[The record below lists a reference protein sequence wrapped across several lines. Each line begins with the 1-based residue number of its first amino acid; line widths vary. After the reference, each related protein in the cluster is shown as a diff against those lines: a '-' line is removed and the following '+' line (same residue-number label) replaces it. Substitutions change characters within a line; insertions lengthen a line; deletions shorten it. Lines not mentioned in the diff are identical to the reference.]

1 MLRPSYAELMDI
13 MSKNSNEAV
22 TSRYT
27 VVIAA
32 AKRARQIIDGDEP
45 MADAEVDSNKPLSIA
60 VEEIREGKISIV
72 PEGQGTKLKPKK
84 KNDEHEIQKELSEK
98 AEDKEKSAENS
109 EDNEAEESSI
119 EENAYEEE
127 VSEGTEDEDTQDDI
141 AEDEAEE
148 PAVEETEEE

>member
-13 MSKNSNEAV
+13 MSENSKEAV

-45 MADAEVDSNKPLSIA
+45 MTDVEVDSNKPVSIA
-60 VEEIREGKISIV
+60 VEEIREGKISVV

-84 KNDEHEIQKELSEK
+84 KNEEHEIQKELAEK
-98 AEDKEKSAENS
+98 AEDKEKS
-109 EDNEAEESSI
+109 
-119 EENAYEEE
+119 
-127 VSEGTEDEDTQDDI
+127 DED
-141 AEDEAEE
+141 AA
-148 PAVEETEEE
+148 EETEDMEESITDEEVTEDTEDISEEETLMDTDEGAEEEEEE

>member
-13 MSKNSNEAV
+13 MSENSKEAV

-45 MADAEVDSNKPLSIA
+45 MTDVEVDSNKPVSIA
-60 VEEIREGKISIV
+60 VEEIREGKISVV

-84 KNDEHEIQKELSEK
+84 KNEEHEIQKELAEK
-98 AEDKEKSAENS
+98 AEDKEKSAE
-109 EDNEAEESSI
+109 D
-119 EENAYEEE
+119 
-127 VSEGTEDEDTQDDI
+127 
-141 AEDEAEE
+141 
-148 PAVEETEEE
+148 AVEETEDVEESITDEEVTEDTEDISEEETLMDIDEDAEEEEE